1 MQVYWKLDSN
11 WLQYINIR
19 YATFTGPK
27 WGSKGN
33 DPLINQRND
42 RVSSVGCPQCCKF
55 YANVLFNKGVEIRM
69 TVLWTWKGM
78 SALQEMHAV
87 VMEQELPTRSRWE
100 ALKS

>member
-1 MQVYWKLDSN
+1 MQVHWKLDSSR
-11 WLQYINIR
+11 LQYINIR

-33 DPLINQRND
+33 DALINQRND

-55 YANVLFNKGVEIRM
+55 YANVLFNKGVEIGL
-69 TVLWTWKGM
+69 TVLWTRKGM
-78 SALQEMHAV
+78 SALQVRHAV
-87 VMEQELPTRSRWE
+87 VMEQELPIRSRWE